1 MRKLSTIRILALLLA
16 ISLMMSLAGCGTN
29 PTPSEDNIPVSSQ
42 ETSDKPDETNTPS
55 AEQTTAVPNT
65 TDPTEDT
72 SSQETTVPTEQ
83 PTTEVTTPPVVMP
96 TEPEKDENGLTEQQR
111 NSFSM
116 LYYLAITAEDI
127 RISKDNRLILDDIY
141 TSLLN
146 DINPGAIDE
155 TTQDHLKN
163 LRDIIKSYINISV
176 KRDRLQYIY
185 NQDKAAT
192 IRCAVPNPLA
202 ILSMTNSFNWKQLA
216 TSVVYTVVDSYT
228 NYKSANEA
236 VDQEFLMS
244 GWELDD
250 EETDTIQKNRE
261 RAFDYMVDIVQE
273 YALDGKLTLNEKA
286 IETFAEICEIESVQQ
301 KIRRLE
307 SEEETYKLL
316 GNYWLELADCYYQTS
331 QYEKCLECVDKY
343 NALATG
349 IYRKDY
355 NYVQILPK
363 AIVAAQETYIGDEY
377 ISRVQEFT
385 DSIMENTT
393 TEEWSTR
400 YFAAQVYL
408 DLYARTHDRE
418 HLEAAY
424 NIAYDNVTILLDEQR
439 KLNDTYLDEV
449 QEVTVPEPDY
459 RFMTEKEKE
468 EAEKE
473 YKEEQKRLKAYNKA
487 LKETRETE
495 LPALYEPLVLNCDLL
510 FALADEMDI
519 SKKEKLEIEDILRTE
534 ENGVFLSKP
543 VNDRYSFTTTK
554 TDYNIELSKDEI
566 SVPVNLLTAGAEI
579 IVTVS
584 DGGKTSTFD
593 DCIVSKVER
602 KDDTIDTFKAT
613 VSSKMMKDYS
623 WTENSKVTIKI
634 INGDNSDPLVFKF
647 KVTEFK
653 DNWLIADKVVFA
665 EE

>member
-1 MRKLSTIRILALLLA
+1 MRNTSMIRIWASLLTMS
-16 ISLMMSLAGCGTN
+16 IMISLAGCGSN
-29 PTPSEDNIPVSSQ
+29 PASSPIGEDISASSQ
-42 ETSDKPDETNTPS
+42 ENDTTPESINNLSEEENTPAPET
-55 AEQTTAVPNT
+55 AEPATQSV
-65 TDPTEDT
+65 
-72 SSQETTVPTEQ
+72 
-83 PTTEVTTPPVVMP
+83 
-96 TEPEKDENGLTEQQR
+96 EPEKDENGLTEQQR

-185 NQDKAAT
+185 NQNKAET
-192 IRCAVPNPLA
+192 IRNTVPNPLA
-202 ILSMTNSFNWKQLA
+202 ILSVTNSFDWKKLA

-228 NYKSANEA
+228 SYKSANAA
-236 VDQEFLMS
+236 VDQDFLMS

-250 EETDTIQKNRE
+250 EETATIQKNRD

-273 YALDGKLTLNEKA
+273 YALDGKLTLNEEA
-286 IETFAEICEIESVQQ
+286 IETFAEICEIEAVQQ

-331 QYEKCLECVDKY
+331 QYEKCLNCVDKY
-343 NALATG
+343 STLATG
-349 IYRKDY
+349 IHRKDY

-363 AIVAAQETYIGDEY
+363 AIVAAQESYTGDEY
-377 ISRVQEFT
+377 VSRVRVFT
-385 DSIMENTT
+385 DAIMENTT
-393 TEEWSTR
+393 TEEWSIR

-408 DLYARTHDRE
+408 DLYARTADRE
-418 HLEAAY
+418 YLEAAY

-439 KLNDTYLDEV
+439 KLNITYLEDV
-449 QEVTVPEPDY
+449 QKVTIPEPDY
-459 RFMTEKEKE
+459 RFMSEKEKE
-468 EAEKE
+468 EAKKE
-473 YKEEQKRLKAYNKA
+473 YKAEKKRLKAYNKS
-487 LKETRETE
+487 LEDVRETE
-495 LPALYEPLVLNCDLL
+495 LPPLYEPLVLNCDLL
-510 FALADEMDI
+510 FALADEVDI
-519 SKKEKLEIEDILRTE
+519 SKKEMSEIEDILRTD

-543 VNDRYSFTTTK
+543 VNDRYSFKTKK
-554 TDYNIELSKDEI
+554 TDYNIEFSKDEI

-579 IVTVS
+579 VATVS
-584 DGGKTSTFD
+584 DGDKTMTFD
-593 DCIVSKVER
+593 DCVVKEVVR
-602 KDDTIDTFKAT
+602 KDGTIDTFKAT
-613 VSSKMMKDYS
+613 ISSKMMKDYN
-623 WTENSKVTIKI
+623 WTKNSKVTVKI
-634 INGDNSDPLVFKF
+634 INGDNNDPITFKF
-647 KVTEFK
+647 KVTKFK
-653 DNWLIADKVVFA
+653 DNWLFADKVVFA